1 MLLLEQES
9 YILYKNLDYKNL
21 DHKNYTTILNNH
33 IQETL
38 DAIIGENQSVAIKN
52 RKILHTYFPQFEM

>member
-1 MLLLEQES
+1 M
-9 YILYKNLDYKNL
+9 LYKKLDYKNL
-21 DHKNYTTILNNH
+21 DYKNYTTILNNH

>member
-1 MLLLEQES
+1 M
-9 YILYKNLDYKNL
+9 LYKKLDYKNL
-21 DHKNYTTILNNH
+21 DYKNYTTILNNH

-38 DAIIGENQSVAIKN
+38 DAIICENQSGAIKN